1 MTTAHLQVLELPAA
15 RVLALSGE
23 VDVLSAPALAAEL
36 PALLDGTGA
45 VVLDLS
51 DVTFFDS
58 SGVRLVDQV
67 ARACAARP
75 LRWRIVSPPGSTNRR
90 LLDLVGMVG
99 AQVCDDR
106 EAALADVAG

>member
-1 MTTAHLQVLELPAA
+1 MTAPQLEVLDVAAA

-23 VDVLSAPALAAEL
+23 IDVLAAPAVAAEL
-36 PALLDGTGA
+36 PALLDGPDA

-51 DVTFFDS
+51 EVTFFDS

-67 ARACAARP
+67 ARACDARSVP
-75 LRWRIVSPPGSTNRR
+75 WRIVSPPGSSNRR

-99 AQVCDDR
+99 PQVLDDR
-106 EAALADVAG
+106 EAALADLAG